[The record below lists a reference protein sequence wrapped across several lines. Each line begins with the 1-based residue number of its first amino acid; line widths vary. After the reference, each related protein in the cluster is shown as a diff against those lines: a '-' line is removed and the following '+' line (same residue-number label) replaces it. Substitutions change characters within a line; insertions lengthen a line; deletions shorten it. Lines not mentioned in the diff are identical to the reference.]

1 MKLLYLGF
9 VQNPLLMW
17 PFGKSLVLKSL
28 ICVTI
33 YICSVVT
40 QTKQNSCNIEIW
52 CFFPLQKIMGG
63 CDSYKQ
69 KWHVHVFRFNCFS
82 ISSELWFALRNSC
95 AITIF
100 YNPHLMLSKKIQYWT
115 KAWNK
120 RLEAPVI
127 EDHIQ
132 RGLHYCPSLLTAP
145 SLSCPLH
152 FLTSVCV
159 NTDDQPRIIHCV
171 CEDFVV

>member
-1 MKLLYLGF
+1 M
-9 VQNPLLMW
+9 M
-17 PFGKSLVLKSL
+17 
-28 ICVTI
+28 I
-33 YICSVVT
+33 
-40 QTKQNSCNIEIW
+40 
-52 CFFPLQKIMGG
+52 FPLQKIMGG

-82 ISSELWFALRNSC
+82 ISSQLWFALRNSC
-95 AITIF
+95 VITIF

-152 FLTSVCV
+152 FLASVCV
-159 NTDDQPRIIHCV
+159 NTDDHPNRVLSIVFVKPLLSNRTREGKKRMWCWWWADMSEGWMAALWSGSRGK
-171 CEDFVV
+171 CEGQLEKKQ